1 MSDLESRLEKLQEL
15 LGNGVKLAESP
26 HEDSDTAH
34 EPCGNS
40 FGMVMDDEYIRNEE
54 RWMIREQVSPE
65 QLRAEAAAARKEL
78 FESNKNKA
86 FDNPDFRIG
95 QNVDEEFLFCPFKV
109 VVSYPE
115 RFVGKTNKPRV
126 CATQYKLALLV
137 LILRQ
142 TKPFFTEIL
151 KDRTWDL

>member
-78 FESNKNKA
+78 FESNKKKA
-86 FDNPDFRIG
+86 FDNSDFRIG

-115 RFVGKTNKPRV
+115 RFVGKINKPRV
-126 CATQYKLALLV
+126 CAALYKLALPL

-151 KDRTWDL
+151 KGRTWDL